1 MNIRQNRILSK
12 FKILNFFVKE
22 FPFYSF
28 FLLIALFIV
37 GFLEAIGILG
47 LLPLIEIILNENE
60 TSSIG
65 KNIKLLITS
74 LGFESTMFSILFFII
89 LVFLIKAI
97 IQLFLMHRVS
107 HITSRVAHDFRS
119 SFLRNLINANWKF
132 FLSQPNGRF
141 VNSML
146 IEAPKAATCIVAI
159 CRVLE
164 SFIRVIMLLIAAS
177 ITNLEISF
185 FAIIAGMVLAIIM
198 KKFLSISFKTSEK
211 TVFLQNKLSVSLTE
225 ILQNVKA
232 MKVMNFQDRLI
243 DLMDNQSFRLY
254 IV

>member
-1 MNIRQNRILSK
+1 MNIEQNRILSK
-12 FKILNFFVKE
+12 FKILIFFVKE

-47 LLPLIEIILNENE
+47 LLPLIEIILNEND

-97 IQLFLMHRVS
+97 IQLFLMYRVS

-119 SFLRNLINANWKF
+119 SFYKFNQCKLKF
-132 FLSQPNGRF
+132 F
-141 VNSML
+141 
-146 IEAPKAATCIVAI
+146 
-159 CRVLE
+159 
-164 SFIRVIMLLIAAS
+164 
-177 ITNLEISF
+177 
-185 FAIIAGMVLAIIM
+185 
-198 KKFLSISFKTSEK
+198 
-211 TVFLQNKLSVSLTE
+211 
-225 ILQNVKA
+225 
-232 MKVMNFQDRLI
+232 
-243 DLMDNQSFRLY
+243 
-254 IV
+254 